1 MIDQPELPDNL
12 IERCDIRKPE
22 VKKRP
27 CWTQEQLDLLSDIS
41 STAKQLSSFAL
52 QYRDKVESASPSGR
66 KRGNAF
72 YDPSIL
78 VKLRI
83 KVELNMDKLNS
94 LIYRL
99 GRASA
104 YCESQDV
111 IDRVID
117 RTLLGK

>member
-1 MIDQPELPDNL
+1 MIDQPELTDEA
-12 IERCDIRKPE
+12 IERCRIDKPE

-41 STAKQLSSFAL
+41 SVAKRTSTLAL
-52 QYRDKVESASPSGR
+52 QYREKVESASPSGR
-66 KRGNAF
+66 KRGNAY

-78 VKLRI
+78 NKLR
-83 KVELNMDKLNS
+83 KQVSTNVEALNA

-104 YCESQDV
+104 YCESQDI
-111 IDRVID
+111 IDRVAD
-117 RTLLGK
+117 RTILRK

>member
-12 IERCDIRKPE
+12 IERIERKPE

-41 STAKQLSSFAL
+41 SVAKRTSILAL
-52 QYRDKVESASPSGR
+52 QYREKVDLASPSGR
-66 KRGNAF
+66 KRGNAY

-78 VKLRI
+78 SKLRNQVSTN
-83 KVELNMDKLNS
+83 VEALNA

-104 YCESQDV
+104 YCESQDI
-111 IDRVID
+111 IDRVAD
-117 RTLLGK
+117 RTILEK

>member
-1 MIDQPELPDNL
+1 MIDQPELPADL

-41 STAKQLSSFAL
+41 STAKQLSTFAL
-52 QYRDKVESASPSGR
+52 QYRDKVEAASPSGR

-72 YDPSIL
+72 YDPNIL

-83 KVELNMDKLNS
+83 KVEQNAEAQNA

-104 YCESQDV
+104 YCESQDI
-111 IDRVID
+111 IDRVAD
-117 RTLLGK
+117 RSILGK

>member
-1 MIDQPELPDNL
+1 VIDQPELTDEA
-12 IERCDIRKPE
+12 IERCRIDKPE
-22 VKKRP
+22 VKNRP
-27 CWTQEQLDLLSDIS
+27 CWTQKQLDLLSDIS
-41 STAKQLSSFAL
+41 STAKQLSAFAL

-78 VKLRI
+78 VRLRV
-83 KVELNMDKLNS
+83 KVEQNAAAQNA

-104 YCESQDV
+104 YCESQDI
-111 IDRVID
+111 IDRVGD
-117 RTLLGK
+117 RSILGK